1 MGSDEEHELSP
12 KLPFIDFSSEQLKP
26 GTPIWDSLKP
36 QIREALQEYG
46 CFEASLGDDSTV
58 NPGKLQ
64 RDVFSS
70 LKELFDL
77 PLHTKQQSGV
87 SQPFQHGYAAPNP
100 FYQSFGMDDPNS
112 LDAVET
118 FTKTLWTRGGNPSF
132 SNNIHS
138 MAGVV
143 SEFDRT
149 VRRMILESFGLEK
162 YIDEHLS
169 STTYHF
175 RVMKYE
181 AVQPHGETEL
191 GLRVHT
197 DKSFMTILCQ
207 NEVGGLE
214 LQTKRGEWVKFRPTS
229 PSSFVVL
236 IGDALHVWLNGRVHC
251 PKHKVTLR
259 HLHDKS
265 RYSFGLF
272 TIPKPGYVIKAPEE
286 LIDEE
291 HPLRFKPFAYQEY
304 FGLAYSKSGVKDA
317 SILHVPMFPPPI
329 VTSKL

>member
-1 MGSDEEHELSP
+1 MGSDEKLESP
-12 KLPFIDFSSEQLKP
+12 KLPFIDFSSKLKP
-26 GTPIWDSLKP
+26 GSPYWDSLKT
-36 QIREALQEYG
+36 QVRGALEEYG
-46 CFEASLGDDSTV
+46 CFEASLGDDNTV
-58 NPGKLQ
+58 NPGELR

-100 FYQSFGMDDPNS
+100 LLPELWDGRSQFARRGRNLHQNIVALWRKPN
-112 LDAVET
+112 
-118 FTKTLWTRGGNPSF
+118 
-132 SNNIHS
+132 NNIHS

-175 RVMKYE
+175 RFMKYE
-181 AVQPHGETEL
+181 AVQPYGETEL

-214 LQTKRGEWVKFRPTS
+214 LQTNRGEWVKFRPTS
-229 PSSFVVL
+229 PSSFLVL

-251 PKHKVTLR
+251 LKHKVTLCL
-259 HLHDKS
+259 LHNKS

-272 TIPKPGYVIKAPEE
+272 TIPKSEYIIKAPQE
-286 LIDEE
+286 LIGEK
-291 HPLRFKPFAYQEY
+291 HPLRFKPFAYKEY
-304 FGLAYSKSGVKDA
+304 FGLAYSKTGVKDA
-317 SILHVPMFPPPI
+317 SILHVPEFPPPI
-329 VTSKL
+329 VASKL